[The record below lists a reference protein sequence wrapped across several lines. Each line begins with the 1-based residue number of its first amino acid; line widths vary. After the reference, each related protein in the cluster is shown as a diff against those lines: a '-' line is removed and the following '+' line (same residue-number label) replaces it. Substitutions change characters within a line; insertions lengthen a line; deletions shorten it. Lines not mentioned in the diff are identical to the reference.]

1 MYPAHHERG
10 LLLAL
15 QELGVDQIYFEVLN
29 SVDRQKIKRMNDNL
43 RYLLDPHHRTVWW
56 SRFLTWG
63 HCVQHRRDRTYCG

>member
-29 SVDRQKIKRMNDNL
+29 SVDRQKIK
-43 RYLLDPHHRTVWW
+43 
-56 SRFLTWG
+56 
-63 HCVQHRRDRTYCG
+63 